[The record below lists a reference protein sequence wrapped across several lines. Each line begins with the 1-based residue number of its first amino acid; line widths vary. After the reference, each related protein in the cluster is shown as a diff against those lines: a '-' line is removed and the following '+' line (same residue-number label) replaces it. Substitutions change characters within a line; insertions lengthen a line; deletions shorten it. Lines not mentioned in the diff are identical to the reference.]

1 MTSLAEF
8 LFPAPAR
15 RRFPSML
22 RWWERRR
29 LAYNLFVGS
38 AGVVTVA
45 GVALLSLVHPF
56 QDEIILVP
64 LFPILA
70 FGLAA
75 NAFYSLGVVVEWLV
89 HRLGGRTVL
98 PVGPALYRIG
108 LTFSVGLALF
118 PLMAMSVV
126 TLVALVAKVLGLA

>member
-22 RWWERRR
+22 RWWEGRR
-29 LAYNLFVGS
+29 LAYNVFVGS

-56 QDEIILVP
+56 QDGLILVP
-64 LFPILA
+64 VLPILA

-89 HRLGGRTVL
+89 HQLGRRTVL